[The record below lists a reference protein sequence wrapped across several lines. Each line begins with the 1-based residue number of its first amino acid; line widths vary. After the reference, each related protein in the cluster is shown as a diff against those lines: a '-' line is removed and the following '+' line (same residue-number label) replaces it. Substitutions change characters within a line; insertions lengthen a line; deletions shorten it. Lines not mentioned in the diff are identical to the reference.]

1 MFLIVIIPFLN
12 VAIHHRPA
20 AAAEGNSSEDDEEWQ
35 EKPLIFAW
43 IEKPPYATLP
53 SNGSSDNEAHG
64 MIREA
69 LIRHVTVECG
79 WYAGIG
85 YEMTTLKVDSE
96 FGMIEL
102 LRQNKVHV
110 ALPIFEHP
118 SNRRYSEFPFVKLDD
133 YPGSEYITTEDDT
146 STLSIVL
153 DAVLKAWPLLAVTMV
168 ITAIAG
174 IIMWALVSKN
184 CPKRYGHSSA
194 HCPASLVHPYV
205 ALTKTRTGI

>member
-1 MFLIVIIPFLN
+1 MRRYLKVFLIVTIPFLT
-12 VAIHHRPA
+12 VSIHHRHA

-35 EKPLIFAW
+35 EKPLFFAW
-43 IEKPPYATLP
+43 IEKPPYATPP

-69 LIRHVTVECG
+69 LIRHVMAECG
-79 WYAGIG
+79 WKVEIG
-85 YEMTTLKVDSE
+85 YQVSTLKVDSE

-118 SNRRYSEFPFVKLDD
+118 SSRRYSEFPFLKLDD

-174 IIMWALVSKN
+174 IIMWALVSTN
-184 CPKRYGHSSA
+184 CLRCYGHRTA
-194 HCPASLVHPYV
+194 MHCATS
-205 ALTKTRTGI
+205 